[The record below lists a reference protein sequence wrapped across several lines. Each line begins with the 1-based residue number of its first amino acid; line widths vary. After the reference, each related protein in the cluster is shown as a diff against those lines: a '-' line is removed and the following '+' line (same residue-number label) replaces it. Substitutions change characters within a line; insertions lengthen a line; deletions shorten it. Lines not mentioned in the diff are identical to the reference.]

1 MITNYFLEECLRRL
15 GGLSD
20 GSCYLGLSKQAP
32 TEDGQGAVEP
42 VGNGYE
48 RVLLNSSNSSATGHL
63 EIGDDGKLTNKDIIY
78 LGEATGT
85 WGTLTHYCL
94 YSAKTGGNMLAYGEL
109 TEAIS
114 VETGTVPLI
123 RVGEIKI
130 SISRSE

>member
-1 MITNYFLEECLRRL
+1 MITNYFLEQCLRQL
-15 GGLSD
+15 GGLSN

-48 RVLLNSSNSSATGHL
+48 RVLLNSSSSSGNNHL
-63 EIGDDGKLTNKDIIY
+63 EIGEDGKLTNKDIIY

-94 YSAKTGGNMLAYGEL
+94 YSSKTGGNMLAYGQL
-109 TEAIS
+109 TEQIT
-114 VETGTVPLI
+114 VESGTVPLI

-130 SISRSE
+130 SISRGE

>member
-1 MITNYFLEECLRRL
+1 MITNYFLEQCLRQL
-15 GGLSD
+15 GGLSN

-48 RVLLNSSNSSATGHL
+48 RVLLNSSGSSGNNHL
-63 EIGDDGKLTNKDIIY
+63 EIGEDGKLTNKDIIY

-94 YSAKTGGNMLAYGEL
+94 YSSKTGGNMLAYGQL
-109 TEAIS
+109 TEQIT
-114 VETGTVPLI
+114 VESGTVPLI
-123 RVGEIKI
+123 RAGEIKI
-130 SISRSE
+130 SISRGE

>member
-1 MITNYFLEECLRRL
+1 MITNYFLEQCLRQL
-15 GGLSD
+15 GGLTD
-20 GSCYLGLSKQAP
+20 GACYLGLSKQAP

-48 RVLLNSSNSSATGHL
+48 RVLLNSSNTGDTDHL

-94 YSAKTGGNMLAYGEL
+94 YSAKTGGNMLAYGQL

-114 VETGTVPLI
+114 VESGTVPLI

-130 SISRSE
+130 SISRGE

>member
-1 MITNYFLEECLRRL
+1 MITNYFLEQCLRQL
-15 GGLSD
+15 GGLSN

-48 RVLLNSSNSSATGHL
+48 RVLLNSSSSSGNNHL

-94 YSAKTGGNMLAYGEL
+94 YSAKTGGNMLAYGQL
-109 TEAIS
+109 TEQIS
-114 VETGTVPLI
+114 VESGTVPLI

-130 SISRSE
+130 SISRGA